1 MSDCRDSHADGVN
14 EWRPQACVANVGV
27 RFAVELHHHLVSV
40 LGDAARSEADI
51 SRLVRTP
58 LQQLSL
64 TTLDAHRV
72 VVACSPA
79 DLLQHRGPAD
89 NPEAAL

>member
-1 MSDCRDSHADGVN
+1 MSDCHDSHADGVN
-14 EWRPQACVANVGV
+14 EWRSQACVASADV
-27 RFAVELHHHLVSV
+27 RFAVELHRHLVSV
-40 LGDAARSEADI
+40 LGDAARSKADV

-58 LQQLSL
+58 PQQLSL

-72 VVACSPA
+72 VVACGPA

-89 NPEAAL
+89 NPEVAL